1 MAMSASSALIIFFAL
16 LHVLSVC
23 SSENVSSEEFIMEQ
37 EQTRGDHFFHS
48 FNRKLNNIH
57 RHISEAQKTTL
68 HDALYPPTTF
78 PETPVTNPVTTP
90 ANPTPTIVTVSPTNP
105 STTPIP
111 IPSTTPITVPP
122 INPVNYP
129 PPITV
134 PGTTPMTNPVT
145 TNPFSPPV
153 TNPVTTPT
161 TNPVMMPP
169 ATTTTPTGSGQSWC
183 VAKSGTQEAQLQTA
197 LDYACG
203 SGIADCT
210 SIQQTGSCYNPN
222 SLQYHASYA
231 FNSYYQ
237 KNPVTSS
244 CDFGGTAMI
253 VNINPSIG
261 SCVYPSSSTSAAA
274 ATAATTGAGTGAGTV
289 IGPGSPSV
297 LNASNPAAGTMP
309 LFGTEPPPSDGT
321 TISTSVRV
329 GPMCQCIVLT
339 ACILTARLI
348 SSL

>member
-1 MAMSASSALIIFFAL
+1 MAMTVSSYLIIFFAL
-16 LHVLSVC
+16 LHVLISVC
-23 SSENVSSEEFIMEQ
+23 YSETISSEELVER
-37 EQTRGDHFFHS
+37 ERKRGDHSFHS

-68 HDALYPPTTF
+68 HDAMYPPTTF
-78 PETPVTNPVTTP
+78 PETPVTNPVTNPVTTP
-90 ANPTPTIVTVSPTNP
+90 ANPTPTIVTVSPLNP

-122 INPVNYP
+122 INPVNDP
-129 PPITV
+129 PAPITV
-134 PGTTPMTNPVT
+134 PGTTPVTNPVT
-145 TNPFSPPV
+145 TYPFSPPV

-161 TNPVMMPP
+161 TNPVMPP
-169 ATTTTPTGSGQSWC
+169 ATTTAPTGSGQSWC
-183 VAKSGTQEAQLQTA
+183 VAKSGAQEAQLQTA

-203 SGIADCT
+203 SGIADCS

-237 KNPVTSS
+237 KNPVSSS

-261 SCVYPSSSTSAAA
+261 SCVYPSSSSSAAA
-274 ATAATTGAGTGAGTV
+274 ATAATTGAGAGAG
-289 IGPGSPSV
+289 
-297 LNASNPAAGTMP
+297 AGA
-309 LFGTEPPPSDGT
+309 G
-321 TISTSVRV
+321 RV
-329 GPMCQCIVLT
+329 HHRC
-339 ACILTARLI
+339 
-348 SSL
+348 